1 MNPLKRL
8 KAEQDKQR
16 AARENAAQS
25 SPPSEAAARPP
36 LNPLHLLRARRG
48 AANPAGADL
57 AQDEPTI
64 PEAAR
69 LRSLRPVGIDVGR
82 LDQYQAA
89 TDTAQAAWS
98 VHPAMS
104 EARTEAKRKLLVQ
117 IMPFV
122 EAYIADGAAYPN
134 SVAVEAMILLF
145 DTGDIERGLSLGLIL
160 AAQDCH
166 IMPKRFQGKNLRHQ
180 VVRLTLDWAIAQ
192 LKASQPAAPYL
203 DQLLQ
208 AMDTEP
214 GRWELNPILRGE
226 AYALA
231 AKHAAQAQDWPAG
244 VDWCLK
250 AQEANPKGAGVKTL
264 LNQCLNAANNEG
276 APAQET
282 AQP

>member
-1 MNPLKRL
+1 MSTLDKIKAKR
-8 KAEQDKQR
+8 Q
-16 AARENAAQS
+16 AARESAAQS
-25 SPPSEAAARPP
+25 SPPPDTAARPP
-36 LNPLHLLRARRG
+36 LNPLDLLRAKRG
-48 AANPAGADL
+48 AVDPAGADL
-57 AQDEPTI
+57 TQDEPTI
-64 PEAAR
+64 PEAAPP
-69 LRSLRPVGIDVGR
+69 RPAAPPPGT
-82 LDQYQAA
+82 LQQYQDAIDA
-89 TDTAQAAWS
+89 AQAAWQ
-98 VHPAMS
+98 VHPALS
-104 EARTEAKRKLLVQ
+104 EGRTEAKRKLLLQ

-134 SVAVEAMILLF
+134 SVAVEAMILLL

-192 LKASQPAAPYL
+192 LKAAQPAAPYL

-250 AQEANPKGAGVKTL
+250 AQAANPKGAGVKTL
-264 LNQCLNAANNEG
+264 LNQCLAAANNEG